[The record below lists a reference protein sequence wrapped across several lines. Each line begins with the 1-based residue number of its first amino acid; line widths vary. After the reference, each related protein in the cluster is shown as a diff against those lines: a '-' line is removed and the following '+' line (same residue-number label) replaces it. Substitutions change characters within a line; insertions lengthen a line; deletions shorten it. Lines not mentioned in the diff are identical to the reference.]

1 MSSDSII
8 IDGVPIF
15 YPQKTMTPEQFD
27 YIRATLK
34 ILKAK
39 DQVVDGAH
47 GVIEMPSFAGRTLC
61 LISACFSYFCS
72 VESNLKLVYSTRTN

>member
-1 MSSDSII
+1 
-8 IDGVPIF
+8 
-15 YPQKTMTPEQFD
+15 MTPEQVD

-39 DQVVDGAH
+39 DEKIDGAH

-61 LISACFSYFCS
+61 FISACVSYFS
-72 VESNLKLVYSTRTN
+72 FTNTNLKLVYSTRTN